1 MPYDMSHPL
10 LVPETYG
17 RVQFPRLVRQQSTR
31 LEFVIATYDGL
42 LKGTRV
48 QIYSTNFYPQS
59 LDLDYLI
66 VLPQC
71 TGRVDT
77 RLPRSQEVIPFLP
90 LHRIYIV
97 HLFSPLFQR
106 EQIWSR
112 ISRGFNDGAH
122 IHPHTPCRGY

>member
-42 LKGTRV
+42 LKEPRV
-48 QIYSTNFYPQS
+48 QIYSTIFYPLG

-66 VLPQC
+66 VLAQC

-77 RLPRSQEVIPFLP
+77 RLHRSQEVIPFLSSP
-90 LHRIYIV
+90 SYTHRSSIQPFV
-97 HLFSPLFQR
+97 PT
-106 EQIWSR
+106 
-112 ISRGFNDGAH
+112 GANMVAH
-122 IHPHTPCRGY
+122 

>member
-42 LKGTRV
+42 FKEPRV
-48 QIYSTNFYPQS
+48 QIYSTSFYHLG
-59 LDLDYLI
+59 LDRGVDDLI
-66 VLPQC
+66 VLPQY

-77 RLPRSQEVIPFLP
+77 RLPRSQEVVPFLSSP
-90 LHRIYIV
+90 SHTHRSSIQPFV
-97 HLFSPLFQR
+97 PTGANMVAHQLRFQ
-106 EQIWSR
+106 
-112 ISRGFNDGAH
+112 
-122 IHPHTPCRGY
+122 